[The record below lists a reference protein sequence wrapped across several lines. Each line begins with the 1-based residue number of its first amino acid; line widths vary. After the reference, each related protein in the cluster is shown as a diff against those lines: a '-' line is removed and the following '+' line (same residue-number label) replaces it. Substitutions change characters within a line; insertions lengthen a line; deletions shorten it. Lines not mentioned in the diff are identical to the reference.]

1 MKYRN
6 KKIDNKAK
14 TSRKIKEIEQ
24 TLEMVIYFN
33 GTLNLIYLMKAAK
46 D

>member
-6 KKIDNKAK
+6 KKINNKAK
-14 TSRKIKEIEQ
+14 TSGKIKEIEQ
-24 TLEMVIYFN
+24 TLEVVIYFN
-33 GTLNLIYLMKAAK
+33 GTLNLIYLMKAA